1 MQCQICYQYTHSM
14 TQVASM
20 LPSVPSELV
29 QELYDYQFTHLYYC
43 DHSNCFAFI
52 CEGCSA
58 KRQCFFC
65 KKLLC
70 REHAFACNSCGQLC
84 CTAEC
89 CAIKCPSCKKLIHG
103 ITGCIRCC
111 ERYTECGVD
120 GCSECV
126 HRCDV
131 CKVYSCKQHFDKHVL
146 CGATK

>member
-1 MQCQICYQYTHSM
+1 MINKFTMQCQICYQHTHSG

-29 QELYDYQFTHLYYC
+29 QEIYDYQFTHMYYC

-58 KRQCFFC
+58 TRQCCFC

-70 REHAFACNSCGQLC
+70 REHAFACNSCGQLS
-84 CTAEC
+84 CTTEC
-89 CAIKCPSCKKLIHG
+89 CG
-103 ITGCIRCC
+103 I
-111 ERYTECGVD
+111 ECQD

-126 HRCDV
+126 YRCDV
-131 CKVYSCKQHFDKHVL
+131 CKVHSCKAHIAKHVL
-146 CGATK
+146 CGKA